1 MAITPSTTVYLIKAP
16 LEYGDNNTLNFANA
30 TAQHNYFMSLPKIQ
44 AENFTYQRE
53 NSVIRCPA
61 HIDDILQYNYV
72 AYQNENYTDK
82 WFYAFIVGMNY
93 VNDNV
98 TEISISTDSFQTWQ
112 FELEYKPCFVEREHV
127 NNDAV
132 GVNTVPEGLE
142 LGGGYVENNLM
153 NVGPV
158 YSDIDWGSG
167 YEYEGKAYLIAFQVS
182 ELLESMYNIARRPQN
197 YNGIYSGL
205 YIIAV
210 DNAEDAETLIDGYAA
225 EGKSEAIIS
234 CFLTFPHFFDA
245 GYSVAIGTKGYQ
257 VNRLYPA
264 KVGNSYN
271 LMRNEIE
278 MTGGDFRFSNLDG
291 YTPKNN
297 KLKTYPYCYY
307 LVDNN
312 AGQTAI
318 YKNELFDQTYHA
330 PQFNIMGALGQG
342 NSIKLVPVDYNG
354 NAGGAAF
361 GNYQHGIQAG
371 KLPVCAWV
379 SDYYLNW
386 QTQNAVNMIAGT
398 TNAVIGGAAS
408 GAAGGP
414 VGIAAGAGVSLL
426 TSTISNLAQM
436 ETAKLQPDTANGNVN
451 VCDLNIG
458 YFGSMVS
465 GLFTIKPVSIKYEFA
480 QIIDNFFSMYGYKV
494 NMVKVPNVT
503 GRANWNYVKTV
514 GCYIGGDIPQEDLN
528 EIKAMFDSG
537 ITIWHNPNTFL
548 DYSQNNG
555 II

>member
-16 LEYGDNNTLNFANA
+16 LEYGDNNTINFANA

-44 AENFTYQRE
+44 ADKFTYQRE
-53 NSVIRCPA
+53 NSVIRFPA

-72 AYQNENYTDK
+72 AYQNDNYSDK
-82 WFYAFIVGMNY
+82 WFYAFITGMEY
-93 VNDNV
+93 TTDYV
-98 TEISISTDSFQTWQ
+98 TEISIATDTFQTWQ
-112 FELEYKPCFVEREHV
+112 FELEYKTCFVEREHV
-127 NNDAV
+127 NNDTV
-132 GVNTVPEGLE
+132 GVHTVPEGLE
-142 LGGGYVENNLM
+142 LGGGYVENNLI
-153 NVGPV
+153 NVGPR
-158 YSDIDWGSG
+158 YSDIIWENG
-167 YEYEGKAYLIAFQVS
+167 YQYEGGTYLIAFQVS
-182 ELLESMYNIARRPQN
+182 ELLPSMYNIARRPQN

-225 EGKSEAIIS
+225 AGKSEAIIS

-245 GYSVAIGTKGYQ
+245 GYSVTIGSGDYQ
-257 VNRLYPA
+257 VQRLYPA
-264 KVGNSYN
+264 KVTSSYN
-271 LMRNEIE
+271 LMRENIQ
-278 MTGGDFRFSNLDG
+278 MSGGDFTFSNLDG
-291 YTPKNN
+291 YVPKNN

-318 YKNELFDQTYHA
+318 YKYELFDQTYNA
-330 PQFNIMGALGQG
+330 PSFNIMGALGQG
-342 NSIKLVPVDYNG
+342 NSIKLVPRDYNG
-354 NAGGAAF
+354 DAGSVAY
-361 GNYQHGIQAG
+361 GNYQNGLQAG

-426 TSTISNLAQM
+426 TSTISNLAQV

-458 YFGSMVS
+458 YFGSMAS

-494 NMVKVPNVT
+494 NIVKVPNVT

-528 EIKAMFDSG
+528 EIKSLFDSG
-537 ITIWHNPNTFL
+537 ITIWHNPDTFL